1 MKGMIRMKRF
11 IYLSLSIF
19 LVTVFVFCYGKIEQV
34 IKNSDIAEISNDALL
49 KTEEVEILKVV
60 DGDTII
66 VKTSEGIEER
76 VRLLLIDTPE
86 SVHPSKEKELFG
98 KESSTYAKSVLKKG
112 DTVTMEIGNPDRDA
126 YDRLLAYIW
135 INNDIN
141 FNQLM
146 IEKGYA
152 RVAYIYPPNTKYLDE
167 FMKSQE
173 KAKKEKLNIWSI
185 DGYVTDDGF
194 DMSVVR

>member
-19 LVTVFVFCYGKIEQV
+19 LVTVFVFCYGEIEQV

-112 DTVTMEIGNPDRDA
+112 DTVTMEVGNPDRDA